1 MVRRRNKGKAELPP
15 EETEIALRQMMYAA
29 QAHQRASCWC
39 MDKPDAKPPNIDYF
53 YYFVVSFELI
63 LLSVEQSLR
72 LLLLLHYSIVRD
84 DTNHN
89 PRVLYG
95 TVQNK
100 SDDKT
105 GIRQDII
112 NKMNSLGQ
120 PEGIPVFSE
129 KELLACLKKHDSSY
143 SNFRYFQL
151 DPQARL
157 NEKFEISPRDV
168 QTMHCLALALIHLN
182 MYELEKRGIGIAHS
196 MTAVPE
202 SEMTEELNALKSR
215 LLSH

>member
-1 MVRRRNKGKAELPP
+1 
-15 EETEIALRQMMYAA
+15 
-29 QAHQRASCWC
+29 
-39 MDKPDAKPPNIDYF
+39 MDMPDAKPPNIDYF
-53 YYFVVSFELI
+53 YYFVVSFELF

-89 PRVLYG
+89 PRVLYR

-100 SDDKT
+100 SGDKT
-105 GIRQDII
+105 GMRQDII

-120 PEGIPVFSE
+120 PESITSFSE

-157 NEKFEISPRDV
+157 NEKFEISPRDI

-182 MYELEKRGIGIAHS
+182 MDELEKRGIGIAHS
-196 MTAVPE
+196 MSPVPE
-202 SEMTEELNALKSR
+202 SEMTEELRTLKSR